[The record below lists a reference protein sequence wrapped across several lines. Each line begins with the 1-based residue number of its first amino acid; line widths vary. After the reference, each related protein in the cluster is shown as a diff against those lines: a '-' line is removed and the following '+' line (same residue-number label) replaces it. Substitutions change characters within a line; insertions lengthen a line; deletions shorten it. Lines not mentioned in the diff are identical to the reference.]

1 MKEKRNWEREGVS
14 REEDELNPLLEELK
28 YLKKEISQCPDCS
41 ELEKRL
47 SQLEGASAKERA
59 EEIKRIKKEL
69 ESLKKRAARNSSKIE
84 RQKSATNT
92 VELKAEADKWREQ
105 AASAVEELVSK
116 AVPKFLR

>member
-41 ELEKRL
+41 ALEKRL

-69 ESLKKRAARNSSKIE
+69 ESLKKRAARSGKIE
-84 RQKSATNT
+84 RQNPETKT